1 MKIVEAIQSAATQ
14 HAVYFLV
21 TAYVESLRHF
31 ERTSGVPPAA
41 LALPIAGASDLEQ
54 RLDALRDTAG
64 VPREAMVAV
73 SELAAVIT
81 CALGRLEALAC
92 AAQPESRA
100 MAHVRNDSRRSAL
113 SV

>member
-1 MKIVEAIQSAATQ
+1 VAASFNTELSSMKIVEAIQSAATQ

-41 LALPIAGASDLEQ
+41 LALPIAGASDLE
-54 RLDALRDTAG
+54 
-64 VPREAMVAV
+64 PREAMVAV

>member
-1 MKIVEAIQSAATQ
+1 
-14 HAVYFLV
+14 
-21 TAYVESLRHF
+21 
-31 ERTSGVPPAA
+31 
-41 LALPIAGASDLEQ
+41 
-54 RLDALRDTAG
+54 
-64 VPREAMVAV
+64 VPREARVAV